1 MHTFFFSQG
10 VGPTAQR
17 AAVIAGVELPVYD
30 WCKKMILDYKLM
42 DDNPYTHFW

>member
-1 MHTFFFSQG
+1 MHTFFSQG

-30 WCKKMILDYKLM
+30 WCEKMILDYKLM